1 MARDPKPKRLQNGR
15 NLVQDSSSQTHW
27 DVLGAFLHMR
37 SFEMIREI
45 GRRPFIIYD
54 PMGAGREL
62 FHITCHSWHSMGGI
76 RNDILENC
84 QLSLA
89 DSVYTVL
96 NVSFVKRNGKVFVTV
111 QLFENNL
118 LMVLS
123 KH

>member
-1 MARDPKPKRLQNGR
+1 
-15 NLVQDSSSQTHW
+15 
-27 DVLGAFLHMR
+27 
-37 SFEMIREI
+37 
-45 GRRPFIIYD
+45 
-54 PMGAGREL
+54 
-62 FHITCHSWHSMGGI
+62 MGGI